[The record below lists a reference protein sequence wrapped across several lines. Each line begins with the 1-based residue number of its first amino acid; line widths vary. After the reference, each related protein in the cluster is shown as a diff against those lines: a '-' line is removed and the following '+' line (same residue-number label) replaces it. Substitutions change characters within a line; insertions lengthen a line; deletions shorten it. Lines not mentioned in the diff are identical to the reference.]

1 MILIQLQTSDCSS
14 EPSRSNLHSGD
25 RPTGR
30 RSIWLWGRVGE
41 HPFVVFHSFARLL
54 NLSRTSSSFWV
65 SNFSLFLL
73 SLQVVILSQNC
84 RNISES
90 EAPSHILGYSL
101 SNDVSAR
108 RDMFAVPQWGL
119 GKSFDNWFP
128 MGPCIVSP
136 KMLGDPEN
144 VQLRTVLNGKEMQN
158 DSTKNIYGRYTKRSL
173 GWVRERLWKEEVWS
187 ACELWER
194 KEWRFLIVTCH
205 LLTSYFDLLPSLLFF
220 FSFFSLRELH
230 LLRDSNVIL
239 KSS

>member
-1 MILIQLQTSDCSS
+1 MSIPSLSS
-14 EPSRSNLHSGD
+14 THSQGFSTC
-25 RPTGR
+25 PEQVPA
-30 RSIWLWGRVGE
+30 SECPI
-41 HPFVVFHSFARLL
+41 
-54 NLSRTSSSFWV
+54 
-65 SNFSLFLL
+65 FSLFLL

-158 DSTKNIYGRYTKRSL
+158 DSTKKH
-173 GWVRERLWKEEVWS
+173 LWKIYETIS
-187 ACELWER
+187 RLSQGTTLER
-194 KEWRFLIVTCH
+194 G
-205 LLTSYFDLLPSLLFF
+205 S
-220 FSFFSLRELH
+220 
-230 LLRDSNVIL
+230 VI
-239 KSS
+239 SM